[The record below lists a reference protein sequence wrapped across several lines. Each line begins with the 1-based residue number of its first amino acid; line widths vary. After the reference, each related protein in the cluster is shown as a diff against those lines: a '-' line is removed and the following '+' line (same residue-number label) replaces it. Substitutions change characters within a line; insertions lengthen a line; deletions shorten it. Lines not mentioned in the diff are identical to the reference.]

1 MKYIPHSQIENLSPV
16 WRWASILLAPNGSSI
31 PNVRGWRYGRL
42 TNDDQPLN
50 SRESPFVV
58 VEFDIF
64 PNAPWDPLK
73 ENVPI
78 DINSMESIANVRVYF
93 IILYCEILMV
103 IKFD

>member
-1 MKYIPHSQIENLSPV
+1 M
-16 WRWASILLAPNGSSI
+16 G
-31 PNVRGWRYGRL
+31 L

-64 PNAPWDPLK
+64 PNAPWDPPE

-78 DINSMESIANVRVYF
+78 DINSMELIANFRVYF
-93 IILYCEILMV
+93 VSLKYWLMFV
-103 IKFD
+103 SKMERKEPS

>member
-1 MKYIPHSQIENLSPV
+1 MVHQFLMLEGGAMGLS
-16 WRWASILLAPNGSSI
+16 
-31 PNVRGWRYGRL
+31 
-42 TNDDQPLN
+42 NDDQPLN

-64 PNAPWDPLK
+64 PNAPWDPPE
-73 ENVPI
+73 ENVHI
-78 DINSMESIANVRVYF
+78 DINSMESIANVRVYL

>member
-1 MKYIPHSQIENLSPV
+1 MGLS
-16 WRWASILLAPNGSSI
+16 
-31 PNVRGWRYGRL
+31 
-42 TNDDQPLN
+42 NDDQPLN

-64 PNAPWDPLK
+64 PNAPWDPP
-73 ENVPI
+73 EEMYR
-78 DINSMESIANVRVYF
+78 SMESIANVRVYL